1 MPKAKTKAERLRSK
15 PSKPPVTAEEKQAI
29 RARKLVEHDHM
40 IRKDEFGRDRLVRGA
55 DQRQFDIG
63 SMKSV
68 VRVRNVDPLA
78 GIMSLTW
85 QQRKAGARY
94 RADFE
99 TCEREGLKTGSWD
112 MRVDGGGGEKDRP
125 QRIVDAHT
133 DIAKANEALGYG
145 EIRRVIQHVC
155 GHGLSI
161 KAMAEVDRIPRDV
174 VSMLLVMG
182 LHRLT
187 MHYGIVPHPK

>member
-1 MPKAKTKAERLRSK
+1 MPKAKRKDKT
-15 PSKPPVTAEEKQAI
+15 SKPPVTAEEKQAI

-63 SMKSV
+63 SMKAV

-112 MRVDGGGGEKDRP
+112 MRVDGGGGDRERP
-125 QRIVDAHT
+125 QRITDAHA
-133 DIAKANEALGYG
+133 DIAKADVALGYG
-145 EIRRVIQHVC
+145 EIRRVVQFVC
-155 GHGLSI
+155 GHGMSI
-161 KAMAEVDRIPRDV
+161 KATAETEHISRDV
-174 VSMLLVMG
+174 VSMLLAMG